1 MYHLFYEEITVV
13 SGKAVGSAF
22 EGLAKGSI
30 EVSKEVGHQGKKII
44 DKKCGPEIIQTFV
57 GSKEEEAEK

>member
-1 MYHLFYEEITVV
+1 M
-13 SGKAVGSAF
+13 GSAF

-44 DKKCGPEIIQTFV
+44 DKKCGPEVIQTIV